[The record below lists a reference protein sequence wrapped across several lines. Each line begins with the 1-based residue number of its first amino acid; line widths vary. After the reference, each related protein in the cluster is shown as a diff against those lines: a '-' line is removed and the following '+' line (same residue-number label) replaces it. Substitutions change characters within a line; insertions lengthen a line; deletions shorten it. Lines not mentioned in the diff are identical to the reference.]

1 MRKRGLLVGLVVL
14 ACALLVAKFAA
25 AAVTVTPAS
34 GGTNIS
40 ADNAANATT
49 PAWTTL
55 GNIVMPQAFR
65 AVIPPLASVY
75 IALAKNTSVAAAFG
89 ITELT
94 FQLSRMNDAHV
105 ASIPVLF
112 FTIAG
117 CYILIVW
124 VLSAISATLERQVA
138 TSR

>member
-55 GNIVMPQAFR
+55 GNIVIAEG
-65 AVIPPLASVY
+65 ATGDIPGGLIGATLILTAPTNWQFNSAAGSVSFQNGRD
-75 IALAKNTSVAAAFG
+75 ISAAA
-89 ITELT
+89 
-94 FQLSRMNDAHV
+94 
-105 ASIPVLF
+105 
-112 FTIAG
+112 
-117 CYILIVW
+117 
-124 VLSAISATLERQVA
+124 
-138 TSR
+138 